1 MSLRAFFEQI
11 RQTAAGTSSLMRHT
25 HCAEAVETSLS
36 SFRARSP
43 VVERGVA
50 AVYHLA
56 CIHDGPQP
64 LWATLVLDVHAE
76 NAMLPA
82 GRYASFRKEILLPSR
97 ENLVLEIHYD
107 WVETVSLGFDDIW
120 VAPDVFE
127 RGASGT
133 PGHYRI
139 RASLS
144 RRTGALIESLTL
156 RQRLMA

>member
-1 MSLRAFFEQI
+1 MSLRAFVEQI
-11 RQTAAGTSSLMRHT
+11 RQTVAGTSSLARHALR
-25 HCAEAVETSLS
+25 AEAVETSLS
-36 SFRARSP
+36 SFTARSA

-64 LWATLVLDVHAE
+64 LWATLVLDVDAE
-76 NAMLPA
+76 NGMLPA

-97 ENLVLEIHYD
+97 ESLMIEIHYD
-107 WVETVSLGFDDIW
+107 WIETVSLGFDDIW
-120 VAPDVFE
+120 VAADVFE

-139 RASLS
+139 HASLS
-144 RRTGALIESLTL
+144 RRGGASIESLTL